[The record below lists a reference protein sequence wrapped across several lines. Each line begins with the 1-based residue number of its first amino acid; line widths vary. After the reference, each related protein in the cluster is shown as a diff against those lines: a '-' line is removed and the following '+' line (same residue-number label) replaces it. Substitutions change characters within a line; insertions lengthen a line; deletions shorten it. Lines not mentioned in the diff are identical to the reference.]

1 MKLQNNTYLT
11 PEQMLPKEGD
21 LVTVQALVG
30 SLIISPE
37 VSKGQNIRMFNDWL
51 KETYEK
57 QYIRIFKK

>member
-1 MKLQNNTYLT
+1 MKNKIYLT

-37 VSKGQNIRMFNDWL
+37 VSKEQNIRMFNDWL
-51 KETYEK
+51 KETYE
-57 QYIRIFKK
+57 R